1 MEKEENLEVLVKHET
16 TSGKKT
22 DFIKQNFHYFGRF
35 FKMSQICSDKEK
47 SFTSET
53 DSGAIL

>member
-1 MEKEENLEVLVKHET
+1 MEKEENLEALVKHET
-16 TSGKKT
+16 TSRKKT
-22 DFIKQNFHYFGRF
+22 EFINQNFHYFGHF

-53 DSGAIL
+53 DGAIL